1 MLLSQGDVAEHVHPQ
16 GFGGAARR
24 WGHHQVVTVIGGG
37 APRSVPRFIAAVT
50 VIRSSASYSCRVH
63 DGRVVG
69 SGLTSPAPGC
79 RQRGTAANPP
89 PPVPAGCRRRR
100 SRSTHRPGRRM
111 GSPARGRTRRRTHT
125 PTGIHHR
132 WLSTAACLIGA
143 YPVTPSIRFLLL
155 SVSSGRGQRPPA
167 GAGPSRSAPGSP
179 RAPPGR
185 TAWAQR

>member
-1 MLLSQGDVAEHVHPQ
+1 GD
-16 GFGGAARR
+16 ARR

-100 SRSTHRPGRRM
+100 SRSTPPSCGAGTSAGSATGPQPWHPVPSEVGTMVTARTWWMSRVGNEGWAPPQGT
-111 GSPARGRTRRRTHT
+111 SPAQIDQGHPVGRVTRKT
-125 PTGIHHR
+125 
-132 WLSTAACLIGA
+132 L
-143 YPVTPSIRFLLL
+143 V
-155 SVSSGRGQRPPA
+155 A
-167 GAGPSRSAPGSP
+167 GL
-179 RAPPGR
+179 
-185 TAWAQR
+185 TWID